1 MAAERWREAATAF
14 IGARRHPLARVRATA
29 DLALGTILID
39 HLDQRALGISA
50 LEHAWRSQHPS
61 VAPIAALR
69 VAALLQHDGDRQ
81 RARRMYRWAWKRG
94 EGSTR
99 WEALGA
105 LVTLAREEHDG
116 PHGALLLRELERE
129 VGGSTSAE
137 AWQTL
142 GLLQE
147 LAGCPEQAELSYRR
161 ALSCG
166 RCDAPLVHGLLGRVL
181 ARQGKDES
189 ARAELEMATA
199 RATPP
204 WPLVYLLARV
214 NERLGNKDAAC
225 AGYDLIIGV
234 SDSEVRNST
243 TGIAAVETASARDV
257 RPVAAVRL
265 ARLRQSMDDV
275 PAARAAYA
283 YAAEHG
289 ASAAS
294 VWFALAR
301 LERDAGDRSAARA
314 AYARAIVVKGGSYP
328 AAELGLAQL
337 LIVSKQHTAARRM
350 LESLVTCG
358 ETRIASL
365 AAVQLGELLTALG
378 DIAAA
383 RASYEAALAGPLR
396 ADVRTRVE
404 QALRR

>member
-1 MAAERWREAATAF
+1 
-14 IGARRHPLARVRATA
+14 
-29 DLALGTILID
+29 
-39 HLDQRALGISA
+39 
-50 LEHAWRSQHPS
+50 
-61 VAPIAALR
+61 
-69 VAALLQHDGDRQ
+69 
-81 RARRMYRWAWKRG
+81 MYRWAWKRG

-99 WEALGA
+99 WEAIGA
-105 LVTLAREEHDG
+105 LVALEREERDG
-116 PHGALLLRELERE
+116 PMIARLVHELERE

-142 GLLQE
+142 GSLQE
-147 LAGCPEQAELSYRR
+147 QAGSPAMAELSYRR

-166 RCDAPLVHGLLGRVL
+166 PSDAPLVHGALGRVL
-181 ARQGKDES
+181 ARQGKNDA

-225 AGYDLIIGV
+225 AGYDDIVGV
-234 SDSEVRNST
+234 SDSEVDNST
-243 TGIAAVETASARDV
+243 EGLAAGETASARDM

-265 ARLRQSMDDV
+265 ARLRQSMGDI

-289 ASAAS
+289 ATPASAPA
-294 VWFALAR
+294 WLALAR

-314 AYARAIVVKGGSYP
+314 AYARAIAVKGGSYP
-328 AAELGLAQL
+328 PAELGLAQL
-337 LIVSKQHTAARRM
+337 LIASKQHAVARQM
-350 LESLVTCG
+350 LESLVSCG
-358 ETRIASL
+358 DTRIASL

-378 DIAAA
+378 DVAAA

-404 QALRR
+404 QALGR